1 MALAARLVSRS
12 RQLYPAQAALVN
24 GGANQVRSY
33 AKEAAPADRP
43 PVNGDDLLKGIFFE
57 VKKKFETALGVLKK
71 EKITI
76 DPDDPAAVS
85 QYAQVMKTVRERAGL
100 LSDSQRIKY
109 TVETFTKGIP
119 DARTYLNTLQ
129 EIRIKSGVIDH
140 LGIEPLMMEA
150 LEKVEKDIKKPLLR
164 SDKANMATL
173 LAEFDKINKKL
184 GFSKDDLPKIEGELE
199 MEIAKSELTEL
210 KKECIEGMET
220 QLKREEFKD
229 EKMPD
234 VRTLDIRN
242 FL

>member
-1 MALAARLVSRS
+1 MAMAARLISRS
-12 RQLYPAQAALVN
+12 RQLCSVQAAFVN
-24 GGANQVRSY
+24 GGASQVRSY

-57 VKKKFETALGVLKK
+57 VKKKFEIALGVLKK
-71 EKITI
+71 EKIII

-85 QYAQVMKTVRERAGL
+85 RADL

-109 TVETFTKGIP
+109 TIETFTKGIP

-129 EIRIKSGVIDH
+129 EIRVKSGLIDH

-164 SDKANMATL
+164 SDKKNMATL

-184 GFSKDDLPKIEGELE
+184 GIRKEDLPKIEEELE

-210 KKECIEGMET
+210 KKECVEAMET

-229 EKMPD
+229 EEMPD
-234 VRTLDIRN
+234 VRKLDIRN

>member
-1 MALAARLVSRS
+1 MALAARLISRS
-12 RQLYPAQAALVN
+12 RQLYSVQAAFGN
-24 GGANQVRSY
+24 EGATQVRSF
-33 AKEAAPADRP
+33 AKDAAPADRP
-43 PVNGDDLLKGIFFE
+43 PVSGDDLLKGIFFE

-85 QYAQVMKTVRERAGL
+85 RYAQVMKTVREKADL

-109 TVETFTKGIP
+109 TIETFTKGIP

-129 EIRIKSGVIDH
+129 QIRIKSGLIDH

-150 LEKVEKDIKKPLLR
+150 LEKIEKDIKKPLLR
-164 SDKANMATL
+164 SDKKNMATL

-184 GFSKDDLPKIEGELE
+184 GIQKEDLPKIEEELE
-199 MEIAKSELTEL
+199 LEIAKSELTEL
-210 KKECIEGMET
+210 KKECVEAMET
-220 QLKREEFKD
+220 QLKREEFQD
-229 EKMPD
+229 EEMPD
-234 VRTLDIRN
+234 VRKLDIRN